1 MLPMDMSFWGRSAN
15 LHAGVRACHQFHS
28 QNKAYPHTGKF
39 IEADEAAILAMAR
52 DFNLEE
58 LNEDV
63 VRSVSR
69 YATSS
74 LCPLSAFFGG
84 IVA

>member
-1 MLPMDMSFWGRSAN
+1 M
-15 LHAGVRACHQFHS
+15 
-28 QNKAYPHTGKF
+28 
-39 IEADEAAILAMAR
+39 AMAK
-52 DFNLEE
+52 DFKLEE